1 MNYLSVG
8 DMALQFRLRQH
19 NVSLKQEMN
28 VLSEELMTGTHH
40 DVGEA
45 LRGDMSALASINKQL
60 RVLEAYDTAT
70 AEAATLTGAMQSSL
84 ETIQGLTGEIGVSL
98 LSAATTT
105 NSIIIGA
112 TAKDAAAKFQ
122 TLVATLNTN
131 VAGRYVFSGAASDTR
146 PLAAADD
153 ILTELQTL
161 IAGETTASGVVA
173 AVDAW
178 FAAPKGTG
186 GYLDAAYS
194 GSMTPLGPILTS
206 DGESTDITASA
217 ASPEIRQTLKGFAL
231 SALIVDGLF
240 ANDLTEQANL
250 ARASGETIVGAQ
262 TSLADL
268 RADLGTSEAL
278 IEDAKTRNAAETHS
292 LELARLSMIGVD
304 EFDTASALTA
314 LQTQL
319 ETLYTLTARMTDLS
333 LVDYI

>member
-19 NVSLKQEMN
+19 NVSLKQEMST
-28 VLSEELMTGTHH
+28 LSKELMTGVHS
-40 DVGEA
+40 DIGKA
-45 LRGDMSALASINKQL
+45 LGGDMSALASINKQL
-60 RVLEAYDTAT
+60 RALQSYDTAVS
-70 AEAATLTGAMQSSL
+70 EAATLTSSMQSSL
-84 ETIQGLTGEIGVSL
+84 EVIQALTGDDGVSL

-105 NSIIIGA
+105 NSIIIDA

-131 VAGRYVFSGAASDTR
+131 VAGRYIFSGAASDTR
-146 PLAAADD
+146 PLSSASD
-153 ILTELQTL
+153 ILLELQTL
-161 IAGETTASGVVA
+161 VASETTASGVM
-173 AVDAW
+173 AVVDDW
-178 FAAPKGTG
+178 FAAAPGAG
-186 GYLDAAYS
+186 GFLDTAYA
-194 GSMTPLGPILTS
+194 GSLTALGPVMTS
-206 DGESTDITASA
+206 DGETTEITASA

-231 SALIVDGLF
+231 SALISDGLF
-240 ANDLTEQANL
+240 SSDLVEKASL
-250 ARASGETIVGAQ
+250 ARLSGETIVAAQ
-262 TSLADL
+262 TGLADL

-278 IEDAKTRNAAETHS
+278 IEDAKARNTAETHS

-304 EFDTASALTA
+304 EFDTASALNA